1 MTAHNIGI
9 EIEVSEKGVRV
20 VKSSIEDLG
29 KSADKAGNSVDKT
42 TEATK
47 RLNRSKLGGVTS
59 EFDKFAN
66 HVDRTIHK
74 IRSRMTMLASL
85 FGTTISTGAIIKA
98 IDEYT
103 NLENKLRLVSDSQ
116 QQLNALTEEMF
127 RLANRTRSDV
137 GATATAFQRFDLA
150 LKSIGRGQK
159 DTLMVTEQINKMIA
173 MSGKGAQE
181 SAAALLQLSQAFSK
195 GKLDGDEFRTV
206 AETMPLFM
214 DALAKHFGV
223 TRGELLKLRKEGKI
237 TTDAMI
243 AALTKSKDEIDS
255 AFNKTNT
262 TIGQSLTGVKNKWI
276 EFWGAMESKYSISQ
290 KIGNGLMLIAN
301 NFHVLENIA
310 VPAMQV
316 LSVWAGVK
324 LVTALKTLRG
334 MSLSMVGIA
343 PVVSAVAGALY
354 LLANSG
360 TDFDKTA
367 RRLLIAVVS
376 LSAAFA
382 TWKLA
387 AAATG
392 LVQMTIA
399 TGGLSAAL
407 VACRTAALGAAVA
420 TKALLLN
427 PITWG
432 AAAVAVIAAIGV
444 AMATAKSEAEQFEE
458 FMRSIPETIGKVDD
472 KVKQFYNESGVG
484 RKISLR
490 LGVDD
495 SGVIGNS
502 GYLKKLQ
509 DIGATAQ
516 KVNAD
521 MALSSEKTSA
531 AIRDNVNKIEATF
544 KDAFKEISKNS
555 NLTAEQRIQHEILTT
570 ERKRQLLQDQFE
582 KLDET
587 LSNSKVISSQEAEF
601 RKMLEQSVY
610 DESIRLMDLR
620 TKYALEQMRKIRQ
633 EAIANASFLDV
644 LMGEGGSMSYNE
656 ANALSRYRNNKQS
669 MPQVQAKELEYR
681 AQGVPQEKSEKLA
694 ISSTFSAMS
703 EGVAKGMSDFYSSPE
718 GQKVFKSKPAEEQ
731 MRLIGLLSDH
741 VKKTG
746 DLLKKTPGHLGINEE
761 RAELNKMANT
771 LSIMEKNRHKEKVT
785 PTTDVL
791 RQPDTA
797 LQLKLKNQLA
807 EADKKSSKN
816 HKPTKSEGQT
826 FAEKTAE
833 FAEKNARALDK
844 YTGECAKYI
853 NNAVQAFA
861 KNYKRAGSGIDVAR
875 NAVATGKYKWVKF
888 DENYTPQVGDI
899 QSMSSWTS
907 KGFKHGHSAMFTKN
921 GWVSDAK
928 QKTYNDGRIGAA
940 GYDQYN
946 KLKSGMGQ
954 LMIARPIDSKT
965 DNRTYNKIYEQ
976 QEKSL
981 EKQIEY
987 YEDIIEKTEKE
998 IQSLTIVGNARLA
1011 DMKTME
1017 MMDSL
1022 KQHDVDLTAEQ
1033 VAKVAELALKY
1044 EEAKVAQELREV
1056 AEAREKELTHLRA
1069 ITIEEKVIANFND
1082 YINSKRKEGI
1092 IYTDEQLTKLREES
1106 VQHAKILELEQAKLN
1121 IHKSQVAEVE
1131 KLRMQQQAI
1140 MEMMASGE
1148 IGGQY
1153 AGRKMLANQTAIG
1166 RANQAQG
1173 LTAGGN
1179 AMGNSWEEVF
1189 GAIMLGKDQLL
1200 EGYTGTLND
1209 LTNQFGSFFS
1219 SIQDGFADSIGR
1231 AIVQGD
1237 NLGESL
1243 KNAGK
1248 QGLQSLISGLVKLG
1262 TQWVIT
1268 QLLMSSTSKTTSATA
1283 TAQGVAQASS
1293 LTSAY
1298 APAAT
1303 LANTATFGGASAAGM
1318 VGMMAVVALASA
1330 LPAMLSKGF
1339 MTGGYTGSMATD
1351 QIAGVVHGQEYVF
1364 DADATKR
1371 IGVHNLEALRNGN
1384 ISLSGRSSKGGSIS
1398 SGVNITIQNYANGV
1412 THEVEQIDE
1421 DNIRI
1426 IARQEAQAVVTK
1438 QAGRVVAGELSNPN
1452 SPVSKAIS
1460 SNIQAKRKTS

>member
-1 MTAHNIGI
+1 MANENIKI
-9 EIEVSEKGVRV
+9 VISESGSRV
-20 VKSSIEDLG
+20 VIRNIRDIADSAESAA
-29 KSADKAGNSVDKT
+29 KSADKMNSSLGRSNNHNFGKLHSEFGKLHNSVT
-42 TEATK
+42 
-47 RLNRSKLGGVTS
+47 
-59 EFDKFAN
+59 
-66 HVDRTIHK
+66 RTVYK
-74 IRSRMTMLASL
+74 IRQMMTL
-85 FGTTISTGAIIKA
+85 FAAFAGTTISTGAIVKA
-98 IDEYT
+98 MDSYT
-103 NLENKLRLVSDSQ
+103 NLQNRLKLVADSQ
-116 QQLNALTEEMF
+116 AQVNQLTKEMF
-127 RLANRTRSDV
+127 DISKRSRASVED
-137 GATATAFQRFDLA
+137 TAIAFSRFDLA
-150 LKSIGRGQK
+150 LKSVGRSQK
-159 DTLMVTEQINKMIA
+159 DSLMVTETVNKMIA
-173 MSGKGAQE
+173 MSGKGSQE
-181 SAAALLQLSQAFSK
+181 AGAALLQLSQAFSK

-206 AETMPLFM
+206 AETMPLLM
-214 DALAKHFGV
+214 DAIAKKMGV
-223 TRGELLKLRKEGKI
+223 TRGELLELRKQGKLTLDVMI
-237 TTDAMI
+237 EAIRDAQPEVDKQFSSYKMRV
-243 AALTKSKDEIDS
+243 SD
-255 AFNKTNT
+255 
-262 TIGQSLTGVKNKWI
+262 SLTELKNQWI
-276 EFWGAMESKYSISQ
+276 KFWGEMESKYSISQ
-290 KIGNGLMLIAN
+290 KISNGLMLIAN

-324 LVTALKTLRG
+324 LVTALKT
-334 MSLSMVGIA
+334 MSFSMAGIA
-343 PVVSAVAGALY
+343 PVVSVVAAALY

-367 RRLLIAVVS
+367 RRLLIVVAS

-387 AAATG
+387 TLAAG
-392 LVQMTIA
+392 FVQMA
-399 TGGLSAAL
+399 VAAGGLSAAL
-407 VACRTAALGAAVA
+407 VACRTAAIGAAVA

-432 AAAVAVIAAIGV
+432 AAAVAVIVAIGV
-444 AMATAKSEAEQFEE
+444 AMATAKSEAEQFDE

-472 KVKQFYNESGVG
+472 KVKQFYNESGIG
-484 RKISLR
+484 RTISLR

-521 MALSSEKTSA
+521 MALSSEKTTA
-531 AIRDNVNKIEATF
+531 AIKANVDKIEATF
-544 KDAFKEISKNS
+544 KDAFAEISKSS

-570 ERKRQLLQDQFE
+570 ERKQKLLQDQFE

-601 RKMLEQSVY
+601 RKKLEQSVY
-610 DESIRLMDLR
+610 DESVRLMDLR

-633 EAIANASFLDV
+633 EAIANASFLDK
-644 LMGEGGSMSYNE
+644 LMGEGGSLSFNE
-656 ANALSRYRNNKQS
+656 NNKLSRYRGNKDS
-669 MPQVQAKELEYR
+669 MPEIRSKELELL
-681 AQGVPQEKSEKLA
+681 AQGVKKSKAEELA
-694 ISSTFSAMS
+694 VASTFSAMS

-718 GQKVFKSKPAEEQ
+718 GQKVFKSKSVEEQ
-731 MRLIGLLSDH
+731 ARLIELMRDH
-741 VKKTG
+741 VKKTS
-746 DLLKKTPGHLGINEE
+746 DLLKETPGHYGLNEE
-761 RAELNKMANT
+761 RAALAKMANT
-771 LSIMEKNRHKEKVT
+771 LAIMQKNRNKEKVT
-785 PTTDVL
+785 PTTKIL
-791 RQPDTA
+791 READPA

-807 EADKKSSKN
+807 EADKKSSKVA
-816 HKPTKSEGQT
+816 KSSKSESQT
-826 FAEKTAE
+826 FAEKTAQ

-844 YTGECAKYI
+844 YTGDCAKYI
-853 NNAVQAFA
+853 NRAVEAFA
-861 KNYKRAGSGIDVAR
+861 KNYKRAGSGINVAR

-899 QSMSSWTS
+899 QSMSSWT
-907 KGFKHGHSAMFTKN
+907 KLGRIHGHSSMFTKS

-928 QKTYNDGRIGAA
+928 QKTYGDGRIGAA

-946 KLKSGMGQ
+946 KLKNGIGQ
-954 LMIARPIDSKT
+954 LMIARPIDSKV

-981 EKQIEY
+981 EKQIDY
-987 YEDIIEKTEKE
+987 YNQIIEKIEKE
-998 IQSLTIVGNARLA
+998 TQSLNIVGNVRLA

-1022 KQHDVDLTAEQ
+1022 KQHDVDLTTEQ

-1056 AEAREKELTHLRA
+1056 AEGREKELAHLRA
-1069 ITIEEKVIANFND
+1069 ITIEEKAIAAFND
-1082 YINSKRKEGI
+1082 YIASKRKEGI
-1092 IYTDEQLTKLREES
+1092 FYTDEQLAKLREES
-1106 VQHAKILELEQAKLN
+1106 IEHAKILELEQAKLN
-1121 IHKSQVAEVE
+1121 VHKSQVAEVE
-1131 KLRMQQQAI
+1131 KLRMEQQAI
-1140 MEMMASGE
+1140 MDMMASGE

-1173 LTAGGN
+1173 LTADGS
-1179 AMGNSWEEVF
+1179 AMGNSWQEVF

-1209 LTNQFGSFFS
+1209 LTDQFGTFFT
-1219 SIQDGFADSIGR
+1219 SIQDGFADSIGK

-1243 KNAGK
+1243 KNAAK

-1268 QLLMSSTSKTTSATA
+1268 QLLMSTSSKATSTAATTQG
-1283 TAQGVAQASS
+1283 TAQAAS

-1303 LANTATFGGASAAGM
+1303 LANTATFGSASVAGM
-1318 VGMMAVVALASA
+1318 AGMMAVVALAAA
-1330 LPAMLSKGF
+1330 LPAMLGKGF

-1364 DADATKR
+1364 DADATRR

-1384 ISLSGRSSKGGSIS
+1384 LSLPGKSSSGGSVS
-1398 SGVNITIQNYANGV
+1398 SGVNITIQNYASGV

-1426 IARQEAQAVVTK
+1426 IARQEAQAVVSR
-1438 QAGRVVAGELSNPN
+1438 QAGRVVAGELANPN
-1452 SPVSKAIS
+1452 SPVSKAMS
-1460 SNIQAKRKTS
+1460 NNIQAKRKTS

>member
-1 MTAHNIGI
+1 MANENIKI
-9 EIEVSEKGVRV
+9 VISESGSRV
-20 VKSSIEDLG
+20 VIRNIREIADSAESAA
-29 KSADKAGNSVDKT
+29 KSADKMNKSLDKSNNHNFGKLRSEFGKLHNSVT
-42 TEATK
+42 
-47 RLNRSKLGGVTS
+47 
-59 EFDKFAN
+59 
-66 HVDRTIHK
+66 RTVYK
-74 IRSRMTMLASL
+74 IRQMMTL
-85 FGTTISTGAIIKA
+85 FAAFAGTTISTGAIVKA
-98 IDEYT
+98 MDSYT
-103 NLENKLRLVSDSQ
+103 NLQNRLKLVADSQ
-116 QQLNALTEEMF
+116 AQVNQLTKEMF
-127 RLANRTRSDV
+127 DIAKRSRASVED
-137 GATATAFQRFDLA
+137 TAIAFSRFDLA
-150 LKSIGRGQK
+150 LKSVGRSQK
-159 DTLMVTEQINKMIA
+159 DTLMVTETVNKMIA
-173 MSGKGAQE
+173 MSGKGSQE
-181 SAAALLQLSQAFSK
+181 AGAALLQLSQAFSK

-206 AETMPLFM
+206 AETMPLLM
-214 DALAKHFGV
+214 DAIAKKMGV
-223 TRGELLKLRKEGKI
+223 TRGELLELRKQGKLTLDVMI
-237 TTDAMI
+237 EAIRDAQPEVDKQFSSYKMRV
-243 AALTKSKDEIDS
+243 SD
-255 AFNKTNT
+255 
-262 TIGQSLTGVKNKWI
+262 SLTELKNRWI
-276 EFWGAMESKYSISQ
+276 KFWGEMESKYSISQ
-290 KIGNGLMLIAN
+290 KISNGLMLIAN

-324 LVTALKTLRG
+324 LVTALKT
-334 MSLSMVGIA
+334 MSFSMAGIA
-343 PVVSAVAGALY
+343 PVVSVVAAALY

-367 RRLLIAVVS
+367 RRLLIVVAS

-387 AAATG
+387 TLAAG
-392 LVQMTIA
+392 FVQMA
-399 TGGLSAAL
+399 VAAGGLSAAL
-407 VACRTAALGAAVA
+407 VACRTAAIGAAVA

-432 AAAVAVIAAIGV
+432 AAAVAVIVAIGV

-521 MALSSEKTSA
+521 MALSSEKTTA
-531 AIRDNVNKIEATF
+531 AIKANVDKIEATF
-544 KDAFKEISKNS
+544 KDAFAEISKSS

-570 ERKRQLLQDQFE
+570 ERKQKLLQDQFE

-587 LSNSKVISSQEAEF
+587 LSNSKTISAQEAEF
-601 RKMLEQSVY
+601 RKKLEQSVY
-610 DESIRLMDLR
+610 NESVRLMDLR

-633 EAIANASFLDV
+633 EAIANASFLDK
-644 LMGEGGSMSYNE
+644 LMGEGGSLSFNE
-656 ANALSRYRNNKQS
+656 NNKLSRYRGNKDS
-669 MPQVQAKELEYR
+669 MPEIRSKELELL
-681 AQGVPQEKSEKLA
+681 AQGIKQSKAEELA
-694 ISSTFSAMS
+694 VASTFSAMS

-718 GQKVFKSKPAEEQ
+718 GQKVFKSKSAEEQ
-731 MRLIGLLSDH
+731 ARLIELMRDH
-741 VKKTG
+741 VQKTS
-746 DLLKKTPGHLGINEE
+746 DLLKQTPGHYGINEE
-761 RAELNKMANT
+761 RASLAKMANT
-771 LSIMEKNRHKEKVT
+771 LAIMQKNRNKEKVT
-785 PTTDVL
+785 PTTEIL
-791 RQPDTA
+791 RQADPA

-807 EADKKSSKN
+807 EADKKSSRVA
-816 HKPTKSEGQT
+816 KSTRSDSQT
-826 FAEKTAE
+826 FAEKTAQ

-844 YTGECAKYI
+844 YTGDCAKYI
-853 NNAVQAFA
+853 NRAVEAFA
-861 KNYKRAGSGIDVAR
+861 KNYKRAGSGINVAR

-899 QSMSSWTS
+899 QSMSSWT
-907 KGFKHGHSAMFTKN
+907 KLGRIHGHSSMFTKS

-928 QKTYNDGRIGAA
+928 QKTYGDGRIGAA

-946 KLKSGMGQ
+946 KLKNGIGQ
-954 LMIARPIDSKT
+954 LMIARPIDSKV
-965 DNRTYNKIYEQ
+965 DNRTYNKIYET
-976 QEKSL
+976 QEKAL
-981 EKQIEY
+981 EKQIDY
-987 YEDIIEKTEKE
+987 YNQIIEKTEKE
-998 IQSLTIVGNARLA
+998 IQSLTLVGNARLA

-1022 KQHDVDLTAEQ
+1022 KQHDVDLTSEQ
-1033 VAKVAELALKY
+1033 VAKVIELAKKY
-1044 EEAKVAQELREV
+1044 EEAKIAQELREV
-1056 AEAREKELTHLRA
+1056 AEGREKELAHLRA
-1069 ITIEEKVIANFND
+1069 ITIEEKAIAAFND
-1082 YINSKRKEGI
+1082 YIVSKRKENI
-1092 IYTDEQLTKLREES
+1092 IYTDEQLAKLREES
-1106 VQHAKILELEQAKLN
+1106 IEHAKILELEQAKLN
-1121 IHKSQVAEVE
+1121 VHKSQVAEVE
-1131 KLRMQQQAI
+1131 KLRMEQQAI

-1173 LTAGGN
+1173 LTADGN
-1179 AMGNSWEEVF
+1179 PMGNSWEEVF

-1209 LTNQFGSFFS
+1209 LTDQFGTFFTN
-1219 SIQDGFADSIGR
+1219 IQDGFADSIGK

-1243 KNAGK
+1243 KNAAK

-1268 QLLMSSTSKTTSATA
+1268 QLLMSTTSKSAGTAATTQG
-1283 TAQGVAQASS
+1283 TAQAAS

-1303 LANTATFGGASAAGM
+1303 LANTATFGSASAAGM
-1318 VGMMAVVALASA
+1318 AGMMAVVALAAA
-1330 LPAMLSKGF
+1330 LPAMLGKGF
-1339 MTGGYTGSMATD
+1339 MTGGYTGSMAAD

-1364 DADATKR
+1364 DADATRR

-1384 ISLSGRSSKGGSIS
+1384 LSLPGKSAKGGSIS
-1398 SGVNITIQNYANGV
+1398 SGVNITIQNYASGV

-1426 IARQEAQAVVTK
+1426 IARQEAQAVVSR
-1438 QAGRVVAGELSNPN
+1438 QAGRVVAGELANPN
-1452 SPVSKAIS
+1452 SPVSKAMS
-1460 SNIQAKRKTS
+1460 NNIQAKRKTS

>member
-1 MTAHNIGI
+1 MANENIKI
-9 EIEVSEKGVRV
+9 VISESGSRV
-20 VKSSIEDLG
+20 VIRNIRDIADSAESAA
-29 KSADKAGNSVDKT
+29 KSADKMNSSLGRSNNHSFGKLHSEFGKLHNSVT
-42 TEATK
+42 
-47 RLNRSKLGGVTS
+47 
-59 EFDKFAN
+59 
-66 HVDRTIHK
+66 RTVYK
-74 IRSRMTMLASL
+74 IRQMMTL
-85 FGTTISTGAIIKA
+85 FSAFAGTTISTGAIVKA
-98 IDEYT
+98 IDSYT
-103 NLENKLRLVSDSQ
+103 NLQNRLKLVADSQ
-116 QQLNALTEEMF
+116 AQVNQLTKEMF
-127 RLANRTRSDV
+127 DIAKRSRASVED
-137 GATATAFQRFDLA
+137 TAIAFSRFDLA
-150 LKSIGRGQK
+150 LKSVGRSQK
-159 DTLMVTEQINKMIA
+159 DSLMVTETVNKMIA
-173 MSGKGAQE
+173 MSGKGSQE
-181 SAAALLQLSQAFSK
+181 AGAALLQLSQAFSK

-206 AETMPLFM
+206 AETMPLLM
-214 DALAKHFGV
+214 DAIAKKMGV
-223 TRGELLKLRKEGKI
+223 TRGELLELRKQGKLTLDVMI
-237 TTDAMI
+237 EAIRDAQPEVDKQFSGYKMRV
-243 AALTKSKDEIDS
+243 SD
-255 AFNKTNT
+255 
-262 TIGQSLTGVKNKWI
+262 SLTELKNRWI
-276 EFWGAMESKYSISQ
+276 KFWGEMESKYSISQ
-290 KIGNGLMLIAN
+290 KISNGLMLIAN

-324 LVTALKTLRG
+324 LVTALKT
-334 MSLSMVGIA
+334 MSFSMAGIA
-343 PVVSAVAGALY
+343 PVVSVVAAALY

-367 RRLLIAVVS
+367 RRLLIVVAS

-387 AAATG
+387 TLAAGFVQMAVAAGGLTAALAAA
-392 LVQMTIA
+392 
-399 TGGLSAAL
+399 
-407 VACRTAALGAAVA
+407 RTAAIGAAVA

-432 AAAVAVIAAIGV
+432 AAAVAVIVAIGV

-521 MALSSEKTSA
+521 MALSSEKTTA
-531 AIRDNVNKIEATF
+531 AIKDNVDKIEATF
-544 KDAFKEISKNS
+544 KDAFAEISKSS

-570 ERKRQLLQDQFE
+570 ERKQKLLQDQFE

-587 LSNSKVISSQEAEF
+587 LSNSKTISAQEAEF
-601 RKMLEQSVY
+601 RKKLEQSVY
-610 DESIRLMDLR
+610 NESVRLMDLR

-633 EAIANASFLDV
+633 EAIANASFLDK
-644 LMGEGGSMSYNE
+644 LMGEGGSLSFNE
-656 ANALSRYRNNKQS
+656 NNKLFRYRGNKDS
-669 MPQVQAKELEYR
+669 MPEIRSKELELL
-681 AQGVPQEKSEKLA
+681 AQGIKQSKAEELA
-694 ISSTFSAMS
+694 VASTFSAMS

-718 GQKVFKSKPAEEQ
+718 GQKVFKSKSAEEQ
-731 MRLIGLLSDH
+731 ARLIELMRDH
-741 VKKTG
+741 VQKTS
-746 DLLKKTPGHLGINEE
+746 DLLKQTPGHYGINEE
-761 RAELNKMANT
+761 RAALAKMANT
-771 LSIMEKNRHKEKVT
+771 LAIMQKNRNKEKVT
-785 PTTDVL
+785 PTTEIL
-791 RQPDTA
+791 RQADPA

-807 EADKKSSKN
+807 EADKKSSRVA
-816 HKPTKSEGQT
+816 KSTRSDSQT
-826 FAEKTAE
+826 FAEKTAQ

-844 YTGECAKYI
+844 YTGNCAKYI
-853 NNAVQAFA
+853 NRAVEAFA
-861 KNYKRAGSGIDVAR
+861 KNYKRAGSGINVAR

-899 QSMSSWTS
+899 QSMSSWT
-907 KGFKHGHSAMFTKN
+907 KLGRIHGHSSMFTKS

-928 QKTYNDGRIGAA
+928 QKTYGDGRIGAA

-946 KLKSGMGQ
+946 KLKNGIGQ
-954 LMIARPIDSKT
+954 LMIARPIDSKV
-965 DNRTYNKIYEQ
+965 DNRTYNKIYET
-976 QEKSL
+976 QEKAL
-981 EKQIEY
+981 EKQIDY
-987 YEDIIEKTEKE
+987 YNQIIEKTEKE
-998 IQSLTIVGNARLA
+998 IQSLTLVGNARLA

-1022 KQHDVDLTAEQ
+1022 KQHDVDLTTEQ
-1033 VAKVAELALKY
+1033 VAKVTELAKKY
-1044 EEAKVAQELREV
+1044 EEAKIAQELREV
-1056 AEAREKELTHLRA
+1056 AEGREKELAHLRA
-1069 ITIEEKVIANFND
+1069 ITIEEKAIAAFND
-1082 YINSKRKEGI
+1082 YIVSKRKENI
-1092 IYTDEQLTKLREES
+1092 IYTDEQLAKLREES
-1106 VQHAKILELEQAKLN
+1106 IEHAKILELEQAKLN
-1121 IHKSQVAEVE
+1121 VHKSQVAEVE
-1131 KLRMQQQAI
+1131 KLRMEQQAI

-1173 LTAGGN
+1173 LTADGN
-1179 AMGNSWEEVF
+1179 PMGNSWEEVF

-1209 LTNQFGSFFS
+1209 LTDQFGTFFTN
-1219 SIQDGFADSIGR
+1219 IQDGFAESIGK

-1243 KNAGK
+1243 KNAAK

-1268 QLLMSSTSKTTSATA
+1268 QLLMSTTSKSAGTAATTQG
-1283 TAQGVAQASS
+1283 TAQAAS

-1303 LANTATFGGASAAGM
+1303 LANTATFGSASAAGM
-1318 VGMMAVVALASA
+1318 VGMMAVVALAAA
-1330 LPAMLSKGF
+1330 LPAMLGKGF
-1339 MTGGYTGSMATD
+1339 MTGGYTGSMAAD

-1364 DADATKR
+1364 DADATRR

-1384 ISLSGRSSKGGSIS
+1384 LSLSGKAAKGGSIS

-1426 IARQEAQAVVTK
+1426 IARQEAQAVVSR
-1438 QAGRVVAGELSNPN
+1438 QAGRVVAGELANPN
-1452 SPVSKAIS
+1452 SPVSKAMS
-1460 SNIQAKRKTS
+1460 NNIQAKRKTS

>member
-1 MTAHNIGI
+1 MANENIKI
-9 EIEVSEKGVRV
+9 VISESGSRV
-20 VKSSIEDLG
+20 VIRNIRDIADSAESAA
-29 KSADKAGNSVDKT
+29 KSADKMNSSLGRSNNHSFGKLHSEFGKLHNSVT
-42 TEATK
+42 
-47 RLNRSKLGGVTS
+47 
-59 EFDKFAN
+59 
-66 HVDRTIHK
+66 RTVYK
-74 IRSRMTMLASL
+74 IRQMMTL
-85 FGTTISTGAIIKA
+85 FSAFAGTTISTGAIVKA
-98 IDEYT
+98 IDSYT
-103 NLENKLRLVSDSQ
+103 NLQNRLKLVADSQ
-116 QQLNALTEEMF
+116 AQVNQLTKEMF
-127 RLANRTRSDV
+127 DIAKRSRASVED
-137 GATATAFQRFDLA
+137 TAIAFSRFDLA
-150 LKSIGRGQK
+150 LKSVGRSQK
-159 DTLMVTEQINKMIA
+159 DTLMVTETVNKMIA
-173 MSGKGAQE
+173 MSGKGSQE
-181 SAAALLQLSQAFSK
+181 AGAALLQLSQAFSK

-206 AETMPLFM
+206 AETMPLLM
-214 DALAKHFGV
+214 DAIAKKMGV
-223 TRGELLKLRKEGKI
+223 TRGELLELRKQGKLTLDVMI
-237 TTDAMI
+237 EAIRDAQPEVDKQFSSYKMRV
-243 AALTKSKDEIDS
+243 SD
-255 AFNKTNT
+255 
-262 TIGQSLTGVKNKWI
+262 SLTELKNRWI
-276 EFWGAMESKYSISQ
+276 KFWGEMESKYSISQ
-290 KIGNGLMLIAN
+290 KISNGLMLIAN

-324 LVTALKTLRG
+324 LVTALKT
-334 MSLSMVGIA
+334 MSFSMAGIA
-343 PVVSAVAGALY
+343 PVVSVVAAALY

-367 RRLLIAVVS
+367 RRLLIVVTS

-387 AAATG
+387 TLAAG
-392 LVQMTIA
+392 FVQMA
-399 TGGLSAAL
+399 VAAGGLSAAL
-407 VACRTAALGAAVA
+407 VACRTAAIGAAVA

-432 AAAVAVIAAIGV
+432 AAAVAVIVAIGA

-521 MALSSEKTSA
+521 MALSSEKTTA
-531 AIRDNVNKIEATF
+531 AIKANVDKIEATF
-544 KDAFKEISKNS
+544 KDAFAEISKSS

-570 ERKRQLLQDQFE
+570 ERKQKLLQDQFE

-587 LSNSKVISSQEAEF
+587 LSNSKTISAQEAEF
-601 RKMLEQSVY
+601 RKKLEQSVY
-610 DESIRLMDLR
+610 NESVRLMDLR

-633 EAIANASFLDV
+633 EAIANASFLDK
-644 LMGEGGSMSYNE
+644 LMGEGGSLSFNE
-656 ANALSRYRNNKQS
+656 NNKLSRYRENKES
-669 MPQVQAKELEYR
+669 MPEIRSKELELL
-681 AQGVPQEKSEKLA
+681 AQGMKKSKAEELA
-694 ISSTFSAMS
+694 VASTFSAMS

-718 GQKVFKSKPAEEQ
+718 GQKVFKSKSAEEQ
-731 MRLIGLLSDH
+731 ARLIELMRDH
-741 VKKTG
+741 VNKTS
-746 DLLKKTPGHLGINEE
+746 DLLKQTPGHYGINEE
-761 RAELNKMANT
+761 RAALAKMANT
-771 LSIMEKNRHKEKVT
+771 LAIMQKNRNKEKVT
-785 PTTDVL
+785 PTTEIL
-791 RQPDTA
+791 RQADPA

-807 EADKKSSKN
+807 EADKKSSRVA
-816 HKPTKSEGQT
+816 KSTRSDSQT
-826 FAEKTAE
+826 FAEKTAQ

-844 YTGECAKYI
+844 YTGDCAKYI
-853 NNAVQAFA
+853 NRAVEAFA
-861 KNYKRAGSGIDVAR
+861 KNYKRAGSGINVAR

-899 QSMSSWTS
+899 QSMSSWT
-907 KGFKHGHSAMFTKN
+907 KLGRIHGHSSMFTKS

-928 QKTYNDGRIGAA
+928 QKTYGDGRIGAA

-946 KLKSGMGQ
+946 KLKNGIGQ
-954 LMIARPIDSKT
+954 LMIARPIDSKV
-965 DNRTYNKIYEQ
+965 DNRTYNKIYET
-976 QEKSL
+976 QEKAL
-981 EKQIEY
+981 EKQIDY
-987 YEDIIEKTEKE
+987 YNQIIEKTEKE
-998 IQSLTIVGNARLA
+998 IQSLTLVGNTRLA

-1022 KQHDVDLTAEQ
+1022 KQHDVDLTSEQ
-1033 VAKVAELALKY
+1033 VAKVTELAKKY
-1044 EEAKVAQELREV
+1044 EEAKIAQELREV
-1056 AEAREKELTHLRA
+1056 AEGREKELAHLRA
-1069 ITIEEKVIANFND
+1069 ITIEEKAIAAFND
-1082 YINSKRKEGI
+1082 YIVSKRKENI
-1092 IYTDEQLTKLREES
+1092 IYTDEQLAKLREES
-1106 VQHAKILELEQAKLN
+1106 IEHAKILELEQAKLN
-1121 IHKSQVAEVE
+1121 VHKSQVAEVE
-1131 KLRMQQQAI
+1131 KLRMEQQAI

-1173 LTAGGN
+1173 LTADGSP
-1179 AMGNSWEEVF
+1179 MGNSWQEVF

-1209 LTNQFGSFFS
+1209 LTDQFGTFFTN
-1219 SIQDGFADSIGR
+1219 IQDGFADSIGK

-1243 KNAGK
+1243 KNAAK

-1268 QLLMSSTSKTTSATA
+1268 QLLMSTTSKSAGTAATTQG
-1283 TAQGVAQASS
+1283 TAQAAS

-1303 LANTATFGGASAAGM
+1303 LANTATFGSASAAGM
-1318 VGMMAVVALASA
+1318 AGMMAVVALAAA
-1330 LPAMLSKGF
+1330 LPAMLGKGF
-1339 MTGGYTGSMATD
+1339 MTGGYTGSMAAD

-1364 DADATKR
+1364 DADATRR

-1384 ISLSGRSSKGGSIS
+1384 LSLSGKAAKGGSIS
-1398 SGVNITIQNYANGV
+1398 SGVNITIQNYASGV

-1426 IARQEAQAVVTK
+1426 IARQEAQAVVSR
-1438 QAGRVVAGELSNPN
+1438 QAGRVVAGELANPN
-1452 SPVSKAIS
+1452 SPVSKAMS
-1460 SNIQAKRKTS
+1460 NNIQAKRKTS

>member
-1 MTAHNIGI
+1 MANENIKI
-9 EIEVSEKGVRV
+9 VISESGSRV
-20 VKSSIEDLG
+20 VIRNIREIADSAESAA
-29 KSADKAGNSVDKT
+29 KSADKMNGS
-42 TEATK
+42 
-47 RLNRSKLGGVTS
+47 LSKSNNHSFGKLHS
-59 EFDKFAN
+59 EFGKLHN
-66 HVDRTIHK
+66 SLTRTVYK
-74 IRSRMTMLASL
+74 IRQMMTL
-85 FGTTISTGAIIKA
+85 FSAFAGTTISTGAIVKA
-98 IDEYT
+98 IDSYT
-103 NLENKLRLVSDSQ
+103 NLQNRLKLVSESQ
-116 QQLNALTEEMF
+116 AQVNQLTKEMF
-127 RLANRTRSDV
+127 DIAKRSRSSVED
-137 GATATAFQRFDLA
+137 TAVAFSRFDLA
-150 LKSIGRGQK
+150 LKSVGRSQK
-159 DTLMVTEQINKMIA
+159 DSLMVTETVNKMIA
-173 MSGKGAQE
+173 MSGKGSQE
-181 SAAALLQLSQAFSK
+181 AGAALLQLSQAFSK

-206 AETMPLFM
+206 AETMPLLM
-214 DALAKHFGV
+214 DAIAKKMGV
-223 TRGELLKLRKEGKI
+223 TRGELLELRKQGKLTLDVMI
-237 TTDAMI
+237 EAIRDAQPEVDKQFSSYKMRV
-243 AALTKSKDEIDS
+243 SD
-255 AFNKTNT
+255 
-262 TIGQSLTGVKNKWI
+262 SLTELKNRWI
-276 EFWGAMESKYSISQ
+276 KFWGEMESKYEISQ

-316 LSVWAGVK
+316 LSVWIGVK
-324 LVTALKTLRG
+324 LVAALKT
-334 MSLSMVGIA
+334 MSFSMAGIA
-343 PVVSAVAGALY
+343 PVVGVAAAALY

-360 TDFDKTA
+360 TDFDKIA
-367 RRLLIAVVS
+367 RRLLIVVAS

-387 AAATG
+387 TLAAG
-392 LVQMTIA
+392 LVQTA
-399 TGGLSAAL
+399 AAAGGLTAAL
-407 VACRTAALGAAVA
+407 AAARTAAIGAAAA

-472 KVKQFYNESGVG
+472 KVKQFYNESGIG

-509 DIGATAQ
+509 EIGATAQ

-521 MALSSEKTSA
+521 MALSSEQTTA
-531 AIRDNVNKIEATF
+531 AIRNNVEKIEATF
-544 KDAFKEISKNS
+544 KDAFEEISKSS

-570 ERKRQLLQDQFE
+570 ERKQKLLQDQFE

-587 LSNSKVISSQEAEF
+587 LSNSKVISSQEAKF

-644 LMGEGGSMSYNE
+644 LMGEGGSLSFNE
-656 ANALSRYRNNKQS
+656 ANKLSRYRNNKES
-669 MPQVQAKELEYR
+669 MPEIRSKELELL
-681 AQGVPQEKSEKLA
+681 AQGLKQTKAEEMAV
-694 ISSTFSAMS
+694 SSTFSAMS
-703 EGVAKGMSDFYSSPE
+703 DGVAKGMSDFYSSPE
-718 GQKVFKSKPAEEQ
+718 GQKIFKSKSDEEQ
-731 MRLIGLLSDH
+731 ARLIELMRDH
-741 VKKTG
+741 VKKTS
-746 DLLKKTPGHLGINEE
+746 DLLKETPGHYGINEE
-761 RAELNKMANT
+761 RATLAKMANT
-771 LSIMEKNRHKEKVT
+771 LAIMQKNRNKEKVT

-791 RQPDTA
+791 RKDNPEIAKKIAEINRQ
-797 LQLKLKNQLA
+797 A
-807 EADKKSSKN
+807 EAKKAAKGGRVG
-816 HKPTKSEGQT
+816 KSESQT

-844 YTGECAKYI
+844 YTGDCGKYI

-861 KNYKRAGSGIDVAR
+861 KNYQRAGSGINVAR

-899 QSMSSWTS
+899 QSMSSWT
-907 KGFKHGHSAMFTKN
+907 KLGLKHGHSAMFTKS

-928 QKTYNDGRIGAA
+928 QKTYGDGRIGAA

-946 KLKSGMGQ
+946 KLKKGVGQ
-954 LMIARPIDSKT
+954 LMIARPIDSKV
-965 DNRTYNKIYEQ
+965 DNRTYNKMYEQ
-976 QEKSL
+976 QEKAL
-981 EKQIEY
+981 EKQIDY
-987 YEDIIEKTEKE
+987 YNQIIEKTEKE
-998 IQSLTIVGNARLA
+998 IQNLTLVGNVRLA
-1011 DMKTME
+1011 DVKTME
-1017 MMDSL
+1017 MMDAL
-1022 KQHDVDLTAEQ
+1022 KQHDVDLTTEQ
-1033 VAKVAELALKY
+1033 VAKVAELAKKY

-1056 AEAREKELTHLRA
+1056 AEGREKELMHLRA
-1069 ITIEEKVIANFND
+1069 ITIEEKAIANFND
-1082 YINSKRKEGI
+1082 YINSKRKDGI
-1092 IYTDEQLTKLREES
+1092 FFTEEQLAKLKDES
-1106 VQHAKILELEQAKLN
+1106 LEHAKILELEQAKLN
-1121 IHKSQVAEVE
+1121 VHKSQVAEVE
-1131 KLRMQQQAI
+1131 KLRTEQQAI

-1173 LTAGGN
+1173 LTADGS
-1179 AMGNSWEEVF
+1179 AMGNSWQEVF

-1209 LTNQFGSFFS
+1209 LTDQFGTFFTN
-1219 SIQDGFADSIGR
+1219 IQDGFADSIGK

-1237 NLGESL
+1237 NLGDSL
-1243 KNAGK
+1243 KNAAK

-1268 QLLMSSTSKTTSATA
+1268 QLLMSSTSKSAGTAATTQG
-1283 TAQGVAQASS
+1283 TAQAAS

-1303 LANTATFGGASAAGM
+1303 LANTATFGSASAAGM
-1318 VGMMAVVALASA
+1318 AGMMAVVALAAA
-1330 LPAMLSKGF
+1330 LPAMLGKGF
-1339 MTGGYTGSMATD
+1339 MTGGYTGSMGKD

-1364 DADATKR
+1364 DADATRR

-1384 ISLSGRSSKGGSIS
+1384 LSVSGKAAKGGSVS
-1398 SGVNITIQNYANGV
+1398 SGVNITIQNYASGV

-1426 IARQEAQAVVTK
+1426 IARQEAQAVVSR
-1438 QAGRVVAGELSNPN
+1438 QAGRVVAGELANPN
-1452 SPVSKAIS
+1452 SAVSRAIS
-1460 SNIQAKRKTS
+1460 DNIQAKRRTS

>member
-9 EIEVSEKGVRV
+9 EIEISEKGVRV

-29 KSADKAGNSVDKT
+29 KSAIKAGDSIDKT
-42 TEATK
+42 TEAT
-47 RLNRSKLGGVTS
+47 RQLNRSTLSGVKS
-59 EFDKFAN
+59 EFDKFST

-74 IRSRMTMLASL
+74 IRSRMTMLAAL
-85 FGTTISTGAIIKA
+85 FGTTISTGAIVKA

-103 NLENKLRLVSDSQ
+103 NLQNKLRLVSNSQ
-116 QQLNALTEEMF
+116 EHLNALTEEMF
-127 RLANRTRSDV
+127 RLSARTRNEVSS
-137 GATATAFQRFDLA
+137 TTTAFQRFDMA
-150 LKSIGRGQK
+150 LKSVGKGQK
-159 DTLMVTEQINKMIA
+159 DSLMVTEQINKMIA

-214 DALAKHFGV
+214 DALAKKLNT
-223 TRGELLKLRKEGKI
+223 TRGGLLQMRKEGKI
-237 TTDAMI
+237 TLDVMVEALREAQPEIDKAFSQLPMKMSDALTIVKNNWIKFWGEFDNKLQISPKLTKFLLWLSENFKLLASVGVAAITAISISLTSRLLPAIMSTFAAI
-243 AALTKSKDEIDS
+243 AANPF
-255 AFNKTNT
+255 A
-262 TIGQSLTGVKNKWI
+262 
-276 EFWGAMESKYSISQ
+276 AMS
-290 KIGNGLMLIAN
+290 
-301 NFHVLENIA
+301 
-310 VPAMQV
+310 
-316 LSVWAGVK
+316 
-324 LVTALKTLRG
+324 
-334 MSLSMVGIA
+334 
-343 PVVSAVAGALY
+343 
-354 LLANSG
+354 
-360 TDFDKTA
+360 
-367 RRLLIAVVS
+367 
-376 LSAAFA
+376 
-382 TWKLA
+382 
-387 AAATG
+387 
-392 LVQMTIA
+392 
-399 TGGLSAAL
+399 
-407 VACRTAALGAAVA
+407 
-420 TKALLLN
+420 
-427 PITWG
+427 
-432 AAAVAVIAAIGV
+432 AAAVVAIVGIITYVTLMEDELRNSHSAIADVGVFFLDMFDAVKAGWSGLYDITVDVLSKTTGRTQKSAAEQTSIFQDFFGTTNSGFWGLLETVGKVIDMIASVITGTLRFVIYNIGV
-444 AMATAKSEAEQFEE
+444 DF
-458 FMRSIPETIGKVDD
+458 
-472 KVKQFYNESGVG
+472 
-484 RKISLR
+484 
-490 LGVDD
+490 
-495 SGVIGNS
+495 
-502 GYLKKLQ
+502 
-509 DIGATAQ
+509 
-516 KVNAD
+516 
-521 MALSSEKTSA
+521 
-531 AIRDNVNKIEATF
+531 
-544 KDAFKEISKNS
+544 S
-555 NLTAEQRIQHEILTT
+555 NLTAKIMNEGKSVVRWINNNLSPSLELAG
-570 ERKRQLLQDQFE
+570 
-582 KLDET
+582 
-587 LSNSKVISSQEAEF
+587 LSNPFAKMDTTPTPMKKNETWGESLLAAQTTFAEDAVKNAAARRKEA
-601 RKMLEQSVY
+601 
-610 DESIRLMDLR
+610 
-620 TKYALEQMRKIRQ
+620 
-633 EAIANASFLDV
+633 
-644 LMGEGGSMSYNE
+644 
-656 ANALSRYRNNKQS
+656 
-669 MPQVQAKELEYR
+669 QA
-681 AQGVPQEKSEKLA
+681 QEKLA
-694 ISSTFSAMS
+694 REANTKLGSIEELLRKDNPDIARKIASANR
-703 EGVAKGMSDFYSSPE
+703 EAEAAKGD
-718 GQKVFKSKPAEEQ
+718 KSA
-731 MRLIGLLSDH
+731 
-741 VKKTG
+741 
-746 DLLKKTPGHLGINEE
+746 
-761 RAELNKMANT
+761 
-771 LSIMEKNRHKEKVT
+771 
-785 PTTDVL
+785 
-791 RQPDTA
+791 
-797 LQLKLKNQLA
+797 
-807 EADKKSSKN
+807 
-816 HKPTKSEGQT
+816 GQT

-899 QSMSSWTS
+899 QSMSSWT
-907 KGFKHGHSAMFTKN
+907 KLGLKHGHSAMFTKN

-928 QKTYNDGRIGAA
+928 QKTYGDGRIGAA

-954 LMIARPIDSKT
+954 LMIARPIDSKA
-965 DNRTYNKIYEQ
+965 DNRIYNKIYEQ
-976 QEKSL
+976 QEKFL

-987 YEDIIEKTEKE
+987 YDNIIAKTEKE
-998 IQSLTIVGNARLA
+998 IQNLTTVGTTRLA

-1022 KQHDVDLTAEQ
+1022 KQHDVDLTTEQ
-1033 VAKVAELALKY
+1033 VAKVAELAKKY

-1069 ITIEEKVIANFND
+1069 ITIEEKAIANFND

-1121 IHKSQVAEVE
+1121 VHKSQVAEVE
-1131 KLRMQQQAI
+1131 KLRTEQQAI

-1153 AGRKMLANQTAIG
+1153 AGRKLLANQTAIG

-1318 VGMMAVVALASA
+1318 AGMLAVVALASA

-1384 ISLSGRSSKGGSIS
+1384 LSLSGKSSKGATIS
-1398 SGVNITIQNYANGV
+1398 SGVNITIQNYASGV

-1426 IARQEAQAVVTK
+1426 IARQEAQSVVSK

-1460 SNIQAKRKTS
+1460 NNIQAKRRTS

>member
-1 MTAHNIGI
+1 MANENIKI
-9 EIEVSEKGVRV
+9 VISESGSRV
-20 VKSSIEDLG
+20 VIRNIRDIADSAESAA
-29 KSADKAGNSVDKT
+29 KSADKMNSSLGRSNNHSFGKLHSEFGKLHNSVT
-42 TEATK
+42 
-47 RLNRSKLGGVTS
+47 
-59 EFDKFAN
+59 
-66 HVDRTIHK
+66 RTVYK
-74 IRSRMTMLASL
+74 IRQMMTL
-85 FGTTISTGAIIKA
+85 FAAFAGTTISTGAIVKA
-98 IDEYT
+98 MDSYT
-103 NLENKLRLVSDSQ
+103 NLQNRLKLVADSQ
-116 QQLNALTEEMF
+116 AQVNQLTKEMF
-127 RLANRTRSDV
+127 DIAKRSRASVED
-137 GATATAFQRFDLA
+137 TAIAFSRFDLA
-150 LKSIGRGQK
+150 LKSVGRSQK
-159 DTLMVTEQINKMIA
+159 DSLMVTETVNKMIA
-173 MSGKGAQE
+173 MSGKGSQE
-181 SAAALLQLSQAFSK
+181 AGAALLQLSQAFSK

-206 AETMPLFM
+206 AETMPLLM
-214 DALAKHFGV
+214 DAIAKKMGV
-223 TRGELLKLRKEGKI
+223 TRGELLELRKQGKLTLDVMI
-237 TTDAMI
+237 EAIRDAQPEVDKQFSSYKMRV
-243 AALTKSKDEIDS
+243 SD
-255 AFNKTNT
+255 
-262 TIGQSLTGVKNKWI
+262 SLTELKNRWVK
-276 EFWGAMESKYSISQ
+276 FWGEMESKYSISQ
-290 KIGNGLMLIAN
+290 KISNGLMLIAN

-324 LVTALKTLRG
+324 LVAALKT
-334 MSLSMVGIA
+334 MSFSMAGIA
-343 PVVSAVAGALY
+343 PVVSVVAAALY

-367 RRLLIAVVS
+367 RRLLIIVAS

-387 AAATG
+387 TLAAG
-392 LVQMTIA
+392 FVQMA
-399 TGGLSAAL
+399 VAAGGLSAAL
-407 VACRTAALGAAVA
+407 VACRTAAIGAAVA

-432 AAAVAVIAAIGV
+432 AAAVAVIVAIGV

-521 MALSSEKTSA
+521 MALSSEKTTA
-531 AIRDNVNKIEATF
+531 AIKANVDKIEATF
-544 KDAFKEISKNS
+544 KDAFAEISKSS

-570 ERKRQLLQDQFE
+570 ERKQKLLQDQFE

-587 LSNSKVISSQEAEF
+587 LSNSKIISSQEAEF
-601 RKMLEQSVY
+601 RKKLEQSVY
-610 DESIRLMDLR
+610 DESVRLMDLR

-633 EAIANASFLDV
+633 EAIANASFLDK
-644 LMGEGGSMSYNE
+644 LMGDGGSLSFNE
-656 ANALSRYRNNKQS
+656 NNKLFRYRENKES
-669 MPQVQAKELEYR
+669 MPEIRSKELELL
-681 AQGVPQEKSEKLA
+681 AQGMKKSKAEELA
-694 ISSTFSAMS
+694 VASTFSAMS

-718 GQKVFKSKPAEEQ
+718 GQKVFKSKSAEEQ
-731 MRLIGLLSDH
+731 ARLIELMRDH
-741 VKKTG
+741 VQKTS
-746 DLLKKTPGHLGINEE
+746 DLLKQTPGHYGINEE
-761 RAELNKMANT
+761 RAALAKMANT
-771 LSIMEKNRHKEKVT
+771 LAIMQKNRNKEKVT
-785 PTTDVL
+785 PTTEIL
-791 RQPDTA
+791 RQADPA

-807 EADKKSSKN
+807 EADKKSSRVA
-816 HKPTKSEGQT
+816 KSTRSDSQT
-826 FAEKTAE
+826 FAEKTAQ

-844 YTGECAKYI
+844 YTGDCAKYI

-861 KNYKRAGSGIDVAR
+861 KNYKRAGSGINVAR

-899 QSMSSWTS
+899 QSMSSWT
-907 KGFKHGHSAMFTKN
+907 KLGRIHGHSSMFTKS

-928 QKTYNDGRIGAA
+928 QKTYGDGRIGAA

-946 KLKSGMGQ
+946 KLKNGIGQ
-954 LMIARPIDSKT
+954 LMIARPIDSKV
-965 DNRTYNKIYEQ
+965 DNRTYNKIYET
-976 QEKSL
+976 QEKAL
-981 EKQIEY
+981 EKQIDY
-987 YEDIIEKTEKE
+987 YNQIIEKTEKE
-998 IQSLTIVGNARLA
+998 IQSLTLVGNVRLA

-1022 KQHDVDLTAEQ
+1022 KQHDVDLTSEQ
-1033 VAKVAELALKY
+1033 VAKVTELAKKY
-1044 EEAKVAQELREV
+1044 EEAKIAQELREV
-1056 AEAREKELTHLRA
+1056 AEGREKELAHLRA
-1069 ITIEEKVIANFND
+1069 ITIEEKAIAAFND
-1082 YINSKRKEGI
+1082 YIASKRKENI
-1092 IYTDEQLTKLREES
+1092 IYTDEQLAKLREES
-1106 VQHAKILELEQAKLN
+1106 VEHAKILEIEQAKLN
-1121 IHKSQVAEVE
+1121 VHKSQVAEVE
-1131 KLRMQQQAI
+1131 KLRMEQQAI

-1173 LTAGGN
+1173 LTADGS
-1179 AMGNSWEEVF
+1179 AMGNSWQEVF

-1209 LTNQFGSFFS
+1209 LTDQFGTFFTN
-1219 SIQDGFADSIGR
+1219 IQDGFADSIGK

-1243 KNAGK
+1243 KNAAK

-1268 QLLMSSTSKTTSATA
+1268 QLLMSTTSKSAGTAATTQG
-1283 TAQGVAQASS
+1283 TAQAAS

-1303 LANTATFGGASAAGM
+1303 LANTATFGSASAAGM
-1318 VGMMAVVALASA
+1318 AGMMAVVALAAA
-1330 LPAMLSKGF
+1330 LPAMLGKGF
-1339 MTGGYTGSMATD
+1339 MTGGYTGSMAVD

-1364 DADATKR
+1364 DADATRR

-1384 ISLSGRSSKGGSIS
+1384 LSISGKTSNGGSVS
-1398 SGVNITIQNYANGV
+1398 SGVNITIQNYASGV

-1426 IARQEAQAVVTK
+1426 IARQEAQAVVSR
-1438 QAGRVVAGELSNPN
+1438 QAGRVVAGELANPN
-1452 SPVSKAIS
+1452 SPVSKAMS
-1460 SNIQAKRKTS
+1460 NNIQAKRKTS

>member
-29 KSADKAGNSVDKT
+29 KSAVKAGDSIDKT
-42 TEATK
+42 TEAT
-47 RLNRSKLGGVTS
+47 RQLNRSTLSGVKS
-59 EFDKFAN
+59 EFDKFST

-74 IRSRMTMLASL
+74 IRSRMTMLAAL
-85 FGTTISTGAIIKA
+85 FGTTISTGAIVKA

-103 NLENKLRLVSDSQ
+103 NLQNKLRLVSNSQ
-116 QQLNALTEEMF
+116 EHLNALTEEMF
-127 RLANRTRSDV
+127 RLSARTRNEVSS
-137 GATATAFQRFDLA
+137 TTTAFQRFDMA
-150 LKSIGRGQK
+150 LKSVGKGQK
-159 DTLMVTEQINKMIA
+159 DSLMVTEQINKMIA

-206 AETMPLFM
+206 AETMPMFM
-214 DALAKHFGV
+214 DALAKKLNT
-223 TRGELLKLRKEGKI
+223 TRGGLLQMRKEGKI
-237 TTDAMI
+237 TLDVMVEALREAQPEIDKAFAQLPMKMSDALTIVKNNWIKFWGEFDNKLQISPKLTKFLLWLSENFKLLASVGVAAITAISISLTSRLLPAIMSTFAAI
-243 AALTKSKDEIDS
+243 AANPF
-255 AFNKTNT
+255 A
-262 TIGQSLTGVKNKWI
+262 
-276 EFWGAMESKYSISQ
+276 AMS
-290 KIGNGLMLIAN
+290 
-301 NFHVLENIA
+301 
-310 VPAMQV
+310 
-316 LSVWAGVK
+316 
-324 LVTALKTLRG
+324 
-334 MSLSMVGIA
+334 
-343 PVVSAVAGALY
+343 
-354 LLANSG
+354 
-360 TDFDKTA
+360 
-367 RRLLIAVVS
+367 
-376 LSAAFA
+376 
-382 TWKLA
+382 
-387 AAATG
+387 
-392 LVQMTIA
+392 
-399 TGGLSAAL
+399 
-407 VACRTAALGAAVA
+407 
-420 TKALLLN
+420 
-427 PITWG
+427 
-432 AAAVAVIAAIGV
+432 AAAVVAIVGIITYVTLMEDELRNSHSAIADVGVFFLDMFDAVKAGWSGLYDITVDVLSKTTGRTQKSAAEQTSIFQDFFGTTNSGFWGLLETVGKVIDMIASVITGTLRFVIYNIGV
-444 AMATAKSEAEQFEE
+444 DF
-458 FMRSIPETIGKVDD
+458 
-472 KVKQFYNESGVG
+472 
-484 RKISLR
+484 
-490 LGVDD
+490 
-495 SGVIGNS
+495 
-502 GYLKKLQ
+502 
-509 DIGATAQ
+509 
-516 KVNAD
+516 
-521 MALSSEKTSA
+521 
-531 AIRDNVNKIEATF
+531 
-544 KDAFKEISKNS
+544 S
-555 NLTAEQRIQHEILTT
+555 NLTAKIMNEGKSVVRWINNNLSPSLELAG
-570 ERKRQLLQDQFE
+570 
-582 KLDET
+582 
-587 LSNSKVISSQEAEF
+587 LSNPFAKMDTTPTPMKKNETWGESLLAAQMTFAEDAVKSAAASRKEA
-601 RKMLEQSVY
+601 
-610 DESIRLMDLR
+610 
-620 TKYALEQMRKIRQ
+620 
-633 EAIANASFLDV
+633 
-644 LMGEGGSMSYNE
+644 
-656 ANALSRYRNNKQS
+656 
-669 MPQVQAKELEYR
+669 QA
-681 AQGVPQEKSEKLA
+681 QEKLA
-694 ISSTFSAMS
+694 REANSKLGSIEELLRKDNPDIARKIASANR
-703 EGVAKGMSDFYSSPE
+703 EAEAAKG
-718 GQKVFKSKPAEEQ
+718 GKSA
-731 MRLIGLLSDH
+731 
-741 VKKTG
+741 
-746 DLLKKTPGHLGINEE
+746 
-761 RAELNKMANT
+761 
-771 LSIMEKNRHKEKVT
+771 
-785 PTTDVL
+785 
-791 RQPDTA
+791 
-797 LQLKLKNQLA
+797 
-807 EADKKSSKN
+807 
-816 HKPTKSEGQT
+816 GQT

-861 KNYKRAGSGIDVAR
+861 KNYRRAGSGIDVAR

-899 QSMSSWTS
+899 QSMSSWT
-907 KGFKHGHSAMFTKN
+907 KLGLKHGHSAMFTKN

-928 QKTYNDGRIGAA
+928 QKTYGDGRIGAA

-987 YEDIIEKTEKE
+987 YEDIIAKTEKE
-998 IQSLTIVGNARLA
+998 IQNLTNVGSIRLA
-1011 DMKTME
+1011 DAKTME
-1017 MMDSL
+1017 LMDSL
-1022 KQHDVDLTAEQ
+1022 KQHDVDLTTEQ
-1033 VAKVAELALKY
+1033 VAKVTELAKKY
-1044 EEAKVAQELREV
+1044 EEAKVAQELREI
-1056 AEAREKELTHLRA
+1056 AESREKELAHLRA
-1069 ITIEEKVIANFND
+1069 ITIEEKAIANFND
-1082 YINSKRKEGI
+1082 YINTKRKEGI
-1092 IYTDEQLTKLREES
+1092 FYTDEQLAKLREES
-1106 VQHAKILELEQAKLN
+1106 VEHAKILEIEQAKLN
-1121 IHKSQVAEVE
+1121 VHKSQVAELE
-1131 KLRMQQQAI
+1131 KLRMEQQAI

-1318 VGMMAVVALASA
+1318 AGMLAVVALASA

-1384 ISLSGRSSKGGSIS
+1384 ISLSGKSSKGATIS
-1398 SGVNITIQNYANGV
+1398 SGVNITIQNYASGV

-1421 DNIRI
+1421 ENIRI
-1426 IARQEAQAVVTK
+1426 IARQEAQSVVSK

-1460 SNIQAKRKTS
+1460 NNIQAKRRTS

>member
-1 MTAHNIGI
+1 MANENIKI
-9 EIEVSEKGVRV
+9 VISESGSRV
-20 VKSSIEDLG
+20 VIRNIRDIADSAESAA
-29 KSADKAGNSVDKT
+29 KSADKMNSSLGRSNNHNFGKLHSEFGKLHNSVT
-42 TEATK
+42 
-47 RLNRSKLGGVTS
+47 
-59 EFDKFAN
+59 
-66 HVDRTIHK
+66 RTVYK
-74 IRSRMTMLASL
+74 IRQMMTL
-85 FGTTISTGAIIKA
+85 FAAFAGTTISTGAIVKA
-98 IDEYT
+98 MDSYT
-103 NLENKLRLVSDSQ
+103 NLQNRLKLVADSQ
-116 QQLNALTEEMF
+116 AQVNQLTKEMF
-127 RLANRTRSDV
+127 DIAKRSRASVED
-137 GATATAFQRFDLA
+137 TAIAFSRFDLA
-150 LKSIGRGQK
+150 LKSVGRSQK
-159 DTLMVTEQINKMIA
+159 DTLMVTETVNKMIA
-173 MSGKGAQE
+173 MSGKGSQE
-181 SAAALLQLSQAFSK
+181 AGAALLQLSQAFSK

-206 AETMPLFM
+206 AETMPLLM
-214 DALAKHFGV
+214 DAIAKKMGV
-223 TRGELLKLRKEGKI
+223 TRGELLELRKQGKLTLDVMI
-237 TTDAMI
+237 EAIRDAQPEVDKQFSSYKMRV
-243 AALTKSKDEIDS
+243 SD
-255 AFNKTNT
+255 
-262 TIGQSLTGVKNKWI
+262 SLTELKNRWI
-276 EFWGAMESKYSISQ
+276 KFWGEMESKYSISQ
-290 KIGNGLMLIAN
+290 KISNGLMLIAN

-324 LVTALKTLRG
+324 LVTALKT
-334 MSLSMVGIA
+334 MSFSMAGLT
-343 PVVSAVAGALY
+343 PVVSVVAAALY

-367 RRLLIAVVS
+367 RRLLIVVAS

-387 AAATG
+387 TLAAG
-392 LVQMTIA
+392 FVQMA
-399 TGGLSAAL
+399 VAAGGLSAAL
-407 VACRTAALGAAVA
+407 VACRTAAIGAAVA

-432 AAAVAVIAAIGV
+432 AAAVAVIVAIGV

-472 KVKQFYNESGVG
+472 KVKQFYNESGIG

-509 DIGATAQ
+509 EIGATAQ

-521 MALSSEKTSA
+521 MALSSEQTTA
-531 AIRDNVNKIEATF
+531 AIRSNVEKIEATF
-544 KDAFKEISKNS
+544 KDAFEEISKSS

-570 ERKRQLLQDQFE
+570 ERKQKLLQDQFE

-644 LMGEGGSMSYNE
+644 LMGEGGSLSFNE
-656 ANALSRYRNNKQS
+656 ANKLSRYRNNKDS
-669 MPQVQAKELEYR
+669 MPEIRSKELELL
-681 AQGVPQEKSEKLA
+681 AQGVKQSKAEELA
-694 ISSTFSAMS
+694 VASTFSAMS
-703 EGVAKGMSDFYSSPE
+703 EGVAKGMSDFYSSAE
-718 GQKVFKSKPAEEQ
+718 GQKVFKSKSAEEQ
-731 MRLIGLLSDH
+731 ARLIELMRDH
-741 VKKTG
+741 VNKTS
-746 DLLKKTPGHLGINEE
+746 DLLKQTPGHYGINEE
-761 RAELNKMANT
+761 RASLAKMANT
-771 LSIMEKNRHKEKVT
+771 LAIMQKNRNKEKVT
-785 PTTDVL
+785 PTTEIL
-791 RQPDTA
+791 RQANPA

-807 EADKKSSKN
+807 EADKKSSKAA
-816 HKPTKSEGQT
+816 KSARSEGQT
-826 FAEKTAE
+826 FAEKTAQ

-844 YTGECAKYI
+844 YTGDCAKYI

-861 KNYKRAGSGIDVAR
+861 KNYKRAGSGINVAR

-899 QSMSSWTS
+899 QSMSSWT
-907 KGFKHGHSAMFTKN
+907 KLGRIHGHSSMFTKS

-928 QKTYNDGRIGAA
+928 QKTYGDGRIGAA

-946 KLKSGMGQ
+946 KLKNGIGQ
-954 LMIARPIDSKT
+954 LMIARPIDSKV
-965 DNRTYNKIYEQ
+965 DNRTYNKIYET
-976 QEKSL
+976 QEKAL
-981 EKQIEY
+981 EKQIDY
-987 YEDIIEKTEKE
+987 YNQIIEKTEKE
-998 IQSLTIVGNARLA
+998 IQSLTLVGNARLA

-1022 KQHDVDLTAEQ
+1022 KQHDVDLTSEQ
-1033 VAKVAELALKY
+1033 VAKVTELAKKY
-1044 EEAKVAQELREV
+1044 EEAKIAQELREV
-1056 AEAREKELTHLRA
+1056 AEGREKELAHLRA
-1069 ITIEEKVIANFND
+1069 ITIEEKAIAAFND
-1082 YINSKRKEGI
+1082 YIASKRKENI
-1092 IYTDEQLTKLREES
+1092 VYTDEQLAKLREES
-1106 VQHAKILELEQAKLN
+1106 IEHAKILELEQAKLN
-1121 IHKSQVAEVE
+1121 VHKSQVAEVE
-1131 KLRMQQQAI
+1131 KLRTEQQAI

-1173 LTAGGN
+1173 LTADGSP
-1179 AMGNSWEEVF
+1179 MGNSWEEVF

-1209 LTNQFGSFFS
+1209 LTDQFGTFFTN
-1219 SIQDGFADSIGR
+1219 IQDGFADSIGK

-1243 KNAGK
+1243 KNAAK

-1268 QLLMSSTSKTTSATA
+1268 QLLMSTTSKSAGTAATTQG
-1283 TAQGVAQASS
+1283 TAQAAS

-1303 LANTATFGGASAAGM
+1303 LANTATFGSASAAGM
-1318 VGMMAVVALASA
+1318 AGMMAVVALAAA
-1330 LPAMLSKGF
+1330 LPAMLGKGF
-1339 MTGGYTGSMATD
+1339 MTGGYTGSMAAD

-1364 DADATKR
+1364 DADATRR

-1384 ISLSGRSSKGGSIS
+1384 LSLSGKAAKGGSIS

-1426 IARQEAQAVVTK
+1426 IARQEAQAVVSR
-1438 QAGRVVAGELSNPN
+1438 QAGRVVAGELANPN
-1452 SPVSKAIS
+1452 SHVSKAMS
-1460 SNIQAKRKTS
+1460 NNIQAKRKTS